1 VAAPA
6 AAHLD
11 SATAT
16 AYAIAKFAPARVQ
29 ALSTDRP
36 SPGGLVGLL
45 SRRWWLIVPV
55 LVLTGLVAWLPGL
68 ATIPPVDRDEPR
80 YAQASKQMLETGD
93 YIDIRL
99 QDEPRHK
106 KPVGIHWLQ
115 VAAAATV
122 GEGAASPIW
131 VYRLPSLAGALAAVL
146 LTAAVGAAMVDRAT
160 GLLAGL
166 AMATSLILSV
176 EAHLAKTDAV
186 LLAFVVLA
194 QWAFWQIWSRRDDPT
209 GSGRWWAVFWV
220 AQALAVLT
228 KMPIAPAVSLLTAL
242 ILIAWERRLD
252 WLRRFRPLYG
262 PLLFLVIAAPWFVA
276 VGLVTDG
283 AFYRHAWGVDILGKI
298 GAGQEGHGAPPGSYL
313 VTLFAT
319 AWPFAA
325 LVPLAAVWAWR
336 HRREDAPRFLIAWV
350 VGFWV
355 VMEAAVT
362 KLPHYTLPTY
372 PALAIAAAAAVL
384 TLERRRP
391 WLVGLPLALVIV
403 LGVALAGAVFV
414 IPALLDDAL
423 PGPAALGA
431 LAGLG
436 FLSLMWRD
444 YARGYHQR
452 AGLAGVVAAL
462 LLYASI
468 YGGLFPRLEALALSP
483 RMAEAVRLHAPC
495 ADPVVASVGYH
506 EPSAVFEIGTEL
518 RLVGSEPAGALL
530 AERDCAL
537 VFVPVERLDAVRAAA
552 GGEVRELTRLTGW
565 QLNGGDWTTLVLVTG
580 GAA

>member
-1 VAAPA
+1 MG
-6 AAHLD
+6 
-11 SATAT
+11 
-16 AYAIAKFAPARVQ
+16 R
-29 ALSTDRP
+29 
-36 SPGGLVGLL
+36 L

-55 LVLTGLVAWLPGL
+55 LVLTGLAAWLPGL
-68 ATIPPVDRDEPR
+68 ATVPPVDRDEPR

-93 YIDIRL
+93 YVDIRL

-122 GEGAASPIW
+122 GDGAASPMW
-131 VYRLPSLAGALAAVL
+131 VYRLPSLLGALAAVL
-146 LTAAVGAAMVDRAT
+146 LTAGLGAAMVDRPT

-194 QWAFWQIWSRRDDPT
+194 QWAFWQLWSKRDDPA

-228 KMPIAPAVSLLTAL
+228 KMPIAPLVSALTAL
-242 ILIAWERRLD
+242 ILIAWERRID
-252 WLRRFRPLYG
+252 WLLRFRPLYG
-262 PLLFLVIAAPWFVA
+262 PLLFLVVAAPWFVA

-298 GAGQEGHGAPPGSYL
+298 HEGQEGHGAPPGSYL
-313 VTLFAT
+313 VALFAT

-336 HRREDAPRFLIAWV
+336 HRGEDAPKFLIAWV

-372 PALAIAAAAAVL
+372 PALAVAAAAAVL
-384 TLERRRP
+384 ALDRRRP
-391 WLVGLPLALVIV
+391 WLVGLPLAVIAL
-403 LGVALAGAVFV
+403 LGAALAVAVFV
-414 IPALLDDAL
+414 VPTLLRDAL
-423 PGPAALGA
+423 PAPAALGA
-431 LAGLG
+431 LAALGL
-436 FLSLMWRD
+436 SWLMWRD
-444 YARGYHQR
+444 YAVGRHQR
-452 AGLAGVVAAL
+452 AGVAGVAAAL

-468 YGGLFPRLEALALSP
+468 YGGLFPRMEALALSP

-506 EPSAVFEIGTEL
+506 EPSAVFEIGTDL
-518 RLVGSEPAGALL
+518 RLVGTDAAAALL
-530 AERDCAL
+530 AGDGCA
-537 VFVPVERLDAVRAAA
+537 VAFVPTERLDAVRAAA

-565 QLNGGDWTTLVLVTG
+565 QLNGGEWRTVGLVTG
-580 GAA
+580 GTA